1 MLLQR
6 NQIRLHLPFAFLALV
21 LVIGCAVWYVVDSR
35 NAEQWLGGGST
46 VGLACGVI
54 AAAIIAFEML
64 LWPRKL
70 LRRLRLFPTKY
81 WLAAHLWIGLA
92 SFPLAILHSGFHL
105 GGFLPA
111 TLMILFALTIF
122 SGVYGWAIQN
132 ILPKWLLR
140 NLPAETIYSQI
151 DHVAELA
158 AEDAKRMLIASCGQ
172 RRTMLDVSQL
182 DMEEMDL
189 SLTQTI
195 VIGAVRQAGKGRTSG
210 RTLQTKLVNDSRDDR
225 DRLWTAFDN
234 IEDFLIEGGTVTS
247 PVTDRREAS
256 IWFNRLRKD
265 CGADSHGVIDALE
278 ELCDQRR
285 QFDTQAVVHR
295 WLHAWLPL
303 HIGLSVSVSVLLV
316 VHIWTAL
323 KYW

>member
-1 MLLQR
+1 MG
-6 NQIRLHLPFAFLALV
+6 LV
-21 LVIGCAVWYVVDSR
+21 
-35 NAEQWLGGGST
+35 
-46 VGLACGVI
+46 CGVI
-54 AAAIIAFEML
+54 AGAIIGFEML
-64 LWPRKL
+64 LWPRKA
-70 LRRLRLFPTKY
+70 LRRLRLIPTKY

-105 GGFLPA
+105 GGYLPA
-111 TLMILFALTIF
+111 TLMIVFALTIF
-122 SGVYGWAIQN
+122 SGVYGWVIQN

-151 DHVAELA
+151 DHVAQLA

-172 RRTMLDVSQL
+172 RRTMLDLSQL
-182 DMEEMDL
+182 DMEERDL

-210 RTLQTKLVNDSRDDR
+210 RTLQTKQVNDSRDDR
-225 DRLWTAFDN
+225 DRLWNAFDN
-234 IEDFLIEGGTVTS
+234 IESFLIDGATVTS
-247 PVTDRREAS
+247 PVTDRRESS

-265 CGADSHGVIDALE
+265 CSQESHEVIDALE

-303 HIGLSVSVSVLLV
+303 HIGLSLSVSVLLI